1 MGLDDDDE
9 LTHIDQA
16 MRINDAATIELLART
31 ADDPEA
37 GGTVAPEADGTIAP
51 ATPADSVAGTVAAPS
66 FPEGLD
72 WLNTATPVDLESL
85 RGKVV
90 LLDFWTY
97 GCINCIHI
105 IPDLKRLE
113 AEYPNELVVIGVH
126 SAKFTNESQTA
137 NIREVVQRYELEH
150 PVVND
155 ENFDI
160 WNAWGTQAWP
170 TVAVIDPQRSFSGFA
185 LKALRGVAKQAF
197 VVDLKADSVSSWVSQ
212 GGNSN
217 ELVGL
222 VRDAARRGLKGAA
235 VKLYVDELRDTLW
248 IVDDEEDAALVVPR
262 AAKLIPG
269 YRMRWAG

>member
-1 MGLDDDDE
+1 MAVVKRTALVV
-9 LTHIDQA
+9 LVA
-16 MRINDAATIELLART
+16 ALFASACSAANDPTT

-37 GGTVAPEADGTIAP
+37 GGTVAPEANGTIAP

-170 TVAVIDPQRSFSGFA
+170 SRPSSNCPEDRPCQASLPASRSPTRVRPIAPCVSLSSCFLLIRIEAHQFLTQLIGQSQRNQPVRMAMTLVARNSACSRERRKPTRPSSTSWYASNTVF
-185 LKALRGVAKQAF
+185 
-197 VVDLKADSVSSWVSQ
+197 W
-212 GGNSN
+212 
-217 ELVGL
+217 
-222 VRDAARRGLKGAA
+222 
-235 VKLYVDELRDTLW
+235 
-248 IVDDEEDAALVVPR
+248 
-262 AAKLIPG
+262 
-269 YRMRWAG
+269 